1 MIQNQVL
8 VFAVAIY
15 IGTTLKN
22 FFDAFIRD
30 LVLPLLSPVA
40 STEDGLSK
48 LVVQFGGIKLNV
60 GDLIVQTLNLL
71 VVFMVVSFLLPYL
84 KEYVPVAGRRA

>member
-22 FFDAFIRD
+22 FFDAFMRD

-60 GDLIVQTLNLL
+60 GDLIVQTLNLV

-84 KEYVPVAGRRA
+84 KEYVPVVGRRA

>member
-8 VFAVAIY
+8 IFAVAIY

-22 FFDAFIRD
+22 FFDAFMRD

-40 STEDGLSK
+40 TTEAGISK